1 MEGNFL
7 NNNQNKKI
15 EYIPVDDF
23 DEGADIDTGELDDA
37 TGQRIV
43 ARYKDLSD
51 AKEDFKISDDLKKE
65 ILNVKRGPIFIGDA
79 FTTPE
84 EREYLKRKAT
94 EEEKR
99 KNEIDAKIK
108 AERRRKGLCEN
119 CGGDP
124 CRTDCD
130 YR

>member
-15 EYIPVDDF
+15 EYMPVDDF

-65 ILNVKRGPIFIGDA
+65 ILNAKRGPIFIGDA
-79 FTTPE
+79 FSKT
-84 EREYLKRKAT
+84 
-94 EEEKR
+94 
-99 KNEIDAKIK
+99 NEIDEKTK
-108 AERRRKGLCEN
+108 AERKRKGLCEN

>member
-23 DEGADIDTGELDDA
+23 DEGVDVDTGEIDPN
-37 TGQRIV
+37 TGRRV
-43 ARYKDLSD
+43 AIKEKDLLD
-51 AKEDFKISDDLKKE
+51 AKKGFQINDDLKRE
-65 ILNVKRGPIFIGDA
+65 ILNAKREPIFIGDA
-79 FTTPE
+79 FSN
-84 EREYLKRKAT
+84 A
-94 EEEKR
+94 
-99 KNEIDAKIK
+99 NEIDEKTK
-108 AERRRKGLCEN
+108 AERRRRGLCES